1 MDFQDFMLK
10 HKINL
15 NEQQQAA
22 VQKTEGQT
30 LLLAVPGSGKTTV
43 IVARLGYMI
52 LQKKINPKHIL
63 TMTYN
68 VSAAQDMKSRFISKF
83 GDFEVEFRTING
95 FCAMVIYHYERIKNS
110 KAFKLMQEHEFSKII
125 KSLYINMTSEFPSE
139 ATIKEV
145 KTKLN
150 YSRNMMLKKEEI
162 KKIKIGK
169 LDFYQFYEKYKNYK
183 LQNKI
188 MDYDDQMEFAL
199 KILLNNPN
207 ILDYYQNR
215 YPYINVDEAQDTSK
229 IQHIIIRL
237 LASKYK
243 NIFMVGDEDQ
253 SIYGFRASYPQAL
266 LEFTNIYPKAS
277 LLLMEKNYRST
288 KEIVHHANLFIKLNK
303 NRHDKNMITDNI
315 DKPSIKHTILKD
327 LNRQYKYIL
336 DIAKESN
343 TQIALLYRNNDSA
356 IPLIDLFDKNN
367 INYKIKEID
376 SLFFS
381 NPTILDIINIINF
394 SFDFSNYEIFEQ
406 IYYKLNII
414 IKKSILEEAIHI
426 FKNIKSKSILDCL
439 LLTNEIE
446 SWQKRKVINLKQELT
461 KIKHLKSYMAIKYI
475 TETMGY
481 SEYMRANGKDEG
493 KVYTILALANQNPE
507 LNIFINRLPI
517 LESII
522 KNGQN
527 NNDSNFIM
535 STIHSSKGLEYDK
548 VLLIDLKDGIFPSI
562 IEGPSG
568 TSELSQ
574 EDADLLEEE
583 RRLFYVAVTRA
594 KNELEIISYKQSY
607 GKDTELSTFIK
618 QFLQISNQ
626 NKVTPP
632 KENKFY
638 KKNNNFNVINK
649 DLVNYKI
656 GTRIQHK
663 IYGEGT
669 IKSIDGHIC
678 EVQLDENKKIRS
690 FDLNLCLNQKIIK
703 SSDIT

>member
-266 LEFTNIYPKAS
+266 LEFTKIYPKAS

-336 DIAKESN
+336 DIANESN
-343 TQIALLYRNNDSA
+343 TQVALLYRNNDSA

-562 IEGPSG
+562 IEDSSG
-568 TSELSQ
+568 TSKLSQ

-626 NKVTPP
+626 NKSTPP

-638 KKNNNFNVINK
+638 KKDNNSNVTNK

-656 GTRIQHK
+656 GTKIEHK